1 MFAVS
6 NKNGSYSAVQIHK
19 IILFNEVSTT
29 GNFGDKRILWLFR
42 RIFQLNIYGI
52 S

>member
-6 NKNGSYSAVQIHK
+6 NKNASYSAVQIHK
-19 IILFNEVSTT
+19 IILFNEVYTT
-29 GNFGDKRILWLFR
+29 GNFGDKRILWLFC